1 MKYNSTENNTCQAY
15 NRFMELTSPLLDLSY
30 NNNKDTSYLQI
41 NNTVCCFICREYCKA
56 EHTTH
61 SDWLT
66 RSTRRSFEQSL
77 HDFYFCYCYQKRFY
91 FSLISKPKIKLY
103 HRHRRKLPTNSR
115 FKNSISILKQNLF
128 NKFIYDDDNVYS
140 NSNTYEK
147 FFYLKSIK
155 AKFRARV

>member
-61 SDWLT
+61 SD
-66 RSTRRSFEQSL
+66 
-77 HDFYFCYCYQKRFY
+77 
-91 FSLISKPKIKLY
+91 
-103 HRHRRKLPTNSR
+103 
-115 FKNSISILKQNLF
+115 
-128 NKFIYDDDNVYS
+128 
-140 NSNTYEK
+140 
-147 FFYLKSIK
+147 
-155 AKFRARV
+155 